1 MSKIVKTSMGLKVPD
16 AVTIPYIKG
25 DGIGK
30 EIMPVCRA
38 VVDAAVKQAFNGNRQ
53 IEWLEVE
60 AGQEAFK
67 KRGAYLPDE
76 TVEAFREYLVG
87 LKGPLMTPA
96 GRGVRSLNVTLRQAL
111 DLYACVRP
119 VRYFYGV
126 YSPVKY
132 PERIDMC
139 VFRENTED
147 IYAGIEWPY
156 GSDSARKFGQFLFQD
171 LKETKVRFPESS
183 AYGVKPVS
191 REGTERLVRSAIE
204 YALSHHRR
212 SVTLVHNGNI
222 MKYTEGAFCNW
233 AYELAEREYGT
244 YLSSGRLAVT
254 GITCDAFLQDA
265 ILHPED
271 YSVIATL
278 NLNGDYISDVLAAQV
293 GGVGMAPSGN
303 INYETG
309 HGIFEVTHGVASDIE
324 GRNVANPSSLILSA
338 SMMLEYMG
346 WNDAASLII
355 TAMERALRQGITT
368 ADVSDSVKHGKC
380 VGTKEFGDSLISMMD
395 PSFHFGIRSSK

>member
-1 MSKIVKTSMGLKVPD
+1 MSKITKTPTGLRVPD
-16 AVTIPYIKG
+16 AVTIPFITG

-30 EIMPVCRA
+30 EISPVCRA
-38 VVDAAVKQAFNGNRQ
+38 VVDAAVKQAFKGNRS

-67 KRGAYLPDE
+67 KHGSYLPEE
-76 TVEAFREYLVG
+76 TVAAFKEYRVG
-87 LKGPLMTPA
+87 LKGPLNTPA
-96 GRGVRSLNVTLRQAL
+96 GRGVRSLNVALRQAL

-119 VRYFYGV
+119 FRYFYGV

-132 PERIDMC
+132 PERIDIT

-147 IYAGIEWPY
+147 VYAGIEWPY
-156 GSDSARKFGQFLFQD
+156 GSENAEKFSKFLCEELQ
-171 LKETKVRFPESS
+171 ETKVRFPETA

-191 REGTERLVRSAIE
+191 KEGTERLVRRAIQ
-204 YALSHHRR
+204 YALDHHRR

-233 AYELAEREYGT
+233 AYELAEREFGP
-244 YLSSGRLAVT
+244 YLSSGRLVVT
-254 GITCDAFLQDA
+254 GITCDAFLQNA
-265 ILHPED
+265 ISNPEEF
-271 YSVIATL
+271 SVIATL

-324 GRNVANPSSLILSA
+324 GKNVANPSSLILSA
-338 SMMLEYMG
+338 AMMLEHIG
-346 WNDAASLII
+346 WNDAAKLIV
-355 TAMERALRQGITT
+355 TAMERALRQGISTS
-368 ADVSDSVKHGKC
+368 DVAESVKHGKC
-380 VGTKEFGDSLISMMD
+380 VGTKEFGEALIAMMN
-395 PSFHFGIRSSK
+395 PSSHIGTR